1 MQHVGERIEP
11 LAVADLQSRRIV
23 GDYGD
28 SRRVGCVFGQKVF
41 YIYTMC
47 AVSERAFAVR
57 FFSIDKNRVLAESID
72 CDARFY
78 IRGVADIE

>member
-1 MQHVGERIEP
+1 MTMET
-11 LAVADLQSRRIV
+11 VAESDACSGKR
-23 GDYGD
+23 Y
-28 SRRVGCVFGQKVF
+28 F

-47 AVSERAFAVR
+47 AGSERAFAVR